1 MSEVKVDTIS
11 ERTAANG
18 IVVDGVTIKDNGI
31 TIPSGGTIDVNGT
44 LDVTGATVTGL
55 SAGKVLQFVVTQN
68 HSPSV
73 SIDNV
78 TTYTTMG
85 STFAVSI
92 TPSATSSKI
101 ILNYGSA
108 RAGSFGTSHELRIKI
123 YRQIG
128 GGGYSEIES
137 GLWQTTIKGIAIRPF
152 HTQYVDS
159 THNTTSQIDY
169 QLYMATSNNVDG
181 TFADASPCLRYISA
195 MEVGA

>member
-1 MSEVKVDTIS
+1 MSEIKTNKVS
-11 ERTAANG
+11 PVGANG
-18 IVVDGVTIKDNGI
+18 TVTLGDSGDTFDVPSGVTF
-31 TIPSGGTIDVNGT
+31 
-44 LDVTGATVTGL
+44 DVTGATVSGL
-55 SAGKVLQFVVTQN
+55 TTGKVLQFVVTQN
-68 HSPSV
+68 HDPSV

-108 RAGSFGTSHELRIKI
+108 RAGANGASYELRIKI

-128 GGGYSEIES
+128 GGGYSEIQS
-137 GLWQTTIKGIAIRPF
+137 GLWQTTIKNTTYRPF

-169 QLYMATSNNVDG
+169 QLYMATSNNVSG
-181 TFADASPCLRYISA
+181 SFADSSPSLRYISA

>member
-1 MSEVKVDTIS
+1 MSEIKTNKVS
-11 ERTAANG
+11 PVGANG
-18 IVVDGVTIKDNGI
+18 TVTLGDSGD
-31 TIPSGGTIDVNGT
+31 TFTVPSGTT
-44 LDVTGATVTGL
+44 LDIASGATLDTTGATVSGL
-55 SAGKVLQFVVTQN
+55 TTGKVLQFVVTQN
-68 HSPSV
+68 HDPAV
-73 SIDNV
+73 NIDNV

-108 RAGSFGTSHELRIKI
+108 RAGADGASYELRIKI

-128 GGGYSEIES
+128 GGGYSEIQS
-137 GLWQTTIKGIAIRPF
+137 GLWQTTIKNTAYRPF

-169 QLYMATSNNVDG
+169 QLYMATSNNVSG
-181 TFADASPCLRYISA
+181 SFADASPSLRYISA

>member
-1 MSEVKVDTIS
+1 MSHVKTDKLS
-11 ERTAANG
+11 ARTASG
-18 IVVDGVTIKDNGI
+18 TITLGESGETL
-31 TIPSGGTIDVNGT
+31 TIPSGVVLTNNGT
-44 LDVTGATVTGL
+44 ASGF
-55 SAGKVLQFVVTQN
+55 GKVLQFVVTQN
-68 HSPSV
+68 HDPAV
-73 SIDNV
+73 NIDNV

-108 RAGSFGTSHELRIKI
+108 KAGANGTSYELRIKI
-123 YRQIG
+123 YRQIN

-137 GLWQTTIKGIAIRPF
+137 GLWQTTIKDTTYRPF

-169 QLYMATSNNVDG
+169 QLYMATSNNVSG
-181 TFADASPCLRYISA
+181 SFADASPCLRYISA
-195 MEVGA
+195 TEVGA